1 MCKNWIVASLERSH
15 PGQHILLGLES
26 VLFKGH
32 SAYQEVVIAEVPL
45 WGRGL
50 FLDSNV
56 QLLAGDEF
64 IYHEHLALLPLLY
77 HPAPRRVLII
87 GGGDGLAL
95 REVLRD
101 RRVEQVVL
109 VDIDALVVEACR
121 EYLHDLHRHSFAH
134 PKASIIIDDARHY
147 LATGPLP
154 FDVAL
159 VDLTDP
165 EGATGLELYREVIA
179 LLKPSLTPRAL
190 VTVNGGAVDPPGY
203 PALSV
208 HVLLQQYFDQVV
220 LHRAHI
226 PSFAK
231 EWGFLLASDYISFL
245 DMTPDVLQKRR
256 QHLAGDLRALT
267 LECYPTAFCLPPYLT
282 QALQYLRSAHPSTR
296 HQYTPEF
303 TWVYPPDP

>member
-1 MCKNWIVASLERSH
+1 MERSH
-15 PGQHILLGLES
+15 PGQHILIGLES
-26 VLFKGH
+26 VLFKER
-32 SAYQEVVIAEVPL
+32 SAYQEVVIAEVPV

-56 QLLAGDEF
+56 QLLASDEF

-101 RRVEQVVL
+101 ARVEQVVL
-109 VDIDALVVEACR
+109 VDIDALVVEACGVHLQA
-121 EYLHDLHRHSFAH
+121 LHHGSFAH
-134 PKASIIIDDARHY
+134 PKASVVIDDARRY
-147 LATGPLP
+147 LATRPTP

-165 EGATGLELYREVIA
+165 EGSTGLALYSEVLT
-179 LLKPSLTPRAL
+179 LLKPVLTPQAI
-190 VTVNGGAVDPPGY
+190 VAVNGGAVDPPGY
-203 PALSV
+203 PALV
-208 HVLLQQYFDQVV
+208 VQVLLERHFHHVA

-231 EWGFLLASDYISFL
+231 EWGFLLAADHISFL
-245 DMTPDVLQKRR
+245 EIPPDVLQDRVR
-256 QHLAGDLRALT
+256 HFAGDLRALISAN
-267 LECYPTAFCLPPYLT
+267 YPSAFRFPPYLT
-282 QALQYLRSAHPSTR
+282 QVLHRVRDAYPAVHV
-296 HQYTPEF
+296 QYTPEF
-303 TWVYPPDP
+303 TWIYPSDP